1 LISDRQLRQTIDD
14 LKVVERKC
22 LASRS
27 RFAFHGYLA
36 AVFELYVHLRRTK
49 QAKKAARIIA
59 QLLEL
64 RTQKRSHLIRVILD
78 STSTVDNKTKAAG
91 IGH

>member
-1 LISDRQLRQTIDD
+1 MPRFKKPVRVPRISRCR
-14 LKVVERKC
+14 VRAV
-22 LASRS
+22 RS
-27 RFAFHGYLA
+27 SEANKTG
-36 AVFELYVHLRRTK
+36 
-49 QAKKAARIIA
+49 KKAARIIA